1 MKFLKICFLLYSISI
16 FILPIRLTANKR
28 LDLEM
33 AEMLGKRAANETFD
47 AFDKCCWFGAGMT
60 IIGLGIS
67 VLWNPYSPDPGV
79 FVGKSPEY
87 VKVYT
92 YAYKS
97 TIGKAQMTYSLIGTA
112 SFIVIG
118 CALIANGC
126 GSSSCDLLPSSS
138 EMGDPAC
145 FQTE

>member
-1 MKFLKICFLLYSISI
+1 MYSISI
-16 FILPIRLTANKR
+16 FILPVRSTANKR

-33 AEMLGKRAANETFD
+33 AETQGKRAANETFD

-60 IIGLGIS
+60 VIGLGVS
-67 VLWNPYSPDPGV
+67 ALWNPYSPDPGV
-79 FVGKSPEY
+79 FVGRSPEY

-97 TIGKAQMTYSLIGTA
+97 TTEKAQKTYSLIGAA
-112 SFIVIG
+112 SAIVIG
-118 CALIANGC
+118 CVLIANGC
-126 GSSSCDLLPSSS
+126 GSSSCSLLPSSS
-138 EMGDPAC
+138 EMGDPSC